1 MSQTT
6 SLQRCPSGGDGPA
19 RGLTKRWRGPAI
31 GAAVLVAL
39 ALPAAAQAA
48 GAPKATT
55 GGARDVSYASATL
68 AGTVNPNGSDTS
80 YYFQYGPTKAYGLQ
94 SSIAAAGAGKSGV
107 AVRLPIAGLQPIT
120 VYHYRLVAVSAS
132 GVSIGSDNTFKTE
145 KVPLSLAIFT
155 SPNPV
160 TFGGLVTIQ
169 GTLSGTDNANRA
181 VVLQA
186 NTFPFTGAFQS
197 IGNPEL
203 TSATGGF
210 SFVVPS
216 LTAATQFR
224 VFTTTSTPVVS
235 PVALE
240 YVAVRVSSHVARTR
254 RRGFAR
260 IYGTVTPAANGM
272 QVGILRIEHGRGTL
286 VSGSVLG
293 PLGSSS
299 SQFSR
304 VVRVRKGAYR
314 VLVRVTSGP
323 FVSAY
328 GTTLLIG

>member
-1 MSQTT
+1 
-6 SLQRCPSGGDGPA
+6 
-19 RGLTKRWRGPAI
+19 
-31 GAAVLVAL
+31 VLVAL